1 MTLNLLTFDAPAQ
14 TVKMTSLQIAE
25 LVEARHDSVKRT
37 IERLAERGVIAQPP
51 MVDVQETG
59 GNNRSYTTTAFVFS
73 GERGKRDS
81 YVVVAQLS
89 PEFTARLV
97 DRWQALEAL
106 ASKPAFQIPQTLG
119 EALRLAADLEEQ
131 RAALA
136 LENAAKNKLIEQQQ
150 PHVEHSQA
158 LLATSEV
165 IDMASMAQKLTQ
177 AGRNIGR
184 NNLFVLLQED
194 RILKA
199 DKTPYRDYA
208 HWFHLDTNTFTDK
221 EGTTH
226 SRHTLTVT
234 AHGEKALLKK
244 YVPKRIAL
252 RKVEDLPDEMRR
264 PQGLGGFKKALKAAN
279 DQ

>member
-1 MTLNLLTFDAPAQ
+1 MR
-14 TVKMTSLQIAE
+14 
-25 LVEARHDSVKRT
+25 AR
-37 IERLAERGVIAQPP
+37 I
-51 MVDVQETG
+51 
-59 GNNRSYTTTAFVFS
+59 
-73 GERGKRDS
+73 
-81 YVVVAQLS
+81 
-89 PEFTARLV
+89 V
-97 DRWQALEAL
+97 DRWQELEAQ
-106 ASKPAFQIPQTLG
+106 AEKPAFKIPQTLG

-199 DKTPYRDYA
+199 DKTPYRDYS

-264 PQGLGGFKKALKAAN
+264 PQGLGGFRKAVKAAN